1 MKEALERRLAAK
13 KQNLQNEQ
21 EYFKIDIQHIEQQG
35 YEDNAI
41 SALLSMK
48 KLKTEIEEL
57 ELILQMINSC
67 NEWIK
72 IE

>member
-21 EYFKIDIQHIEQQG
+21 EYFKIDIQHIKQQG

-67 NEWIK
+67 NE
-72 IE
+72 